1 LDSGLVDP
9 SRIYGLAMGETDIFR
24 KKGIDRKFDGCV
36 YVLVD
41 NSGSMSGN
49 KRLEACKAAAVI
61 EEGFKGI
68 IPMKIVAFDT
78 CGHIVHEVIKGWD
91 ESQKLNCCW
100 NFANHGRNGCGNDD
114 NQDIMV
120 AQREL
125 LSRPEEKKLL
135 IVLSDGAP
143 ADTTATRIAIE
154 NTRKKG
160 IKVFGIYFEEGQ
172 IGRDAKTFKD
182 MYQKD
187 YVCCEL
193 NQVDEHLTKLMIQFS
208 RS

>member
-1 LDSGLVDP
+1 
-9 SRIYGLAMGETDIFR
+9 M
-24 KKGIDRKFDGCV
+24 
-36 YVLVD
+36 
-41 NSGSMSGN
+41 
-49 KRLEACKAAAVI
+49 EAAKAAAVI

-78 CGHIVHEVIKGWD
+78 CGPIFHEVIKGWD

-100 NFANHGRNGCGNDD
+100 NFAVHGRCGCGNDD
-114 NQDIMV
+114 GKDIMV

-125 LSRPEEKKLL
+125 LARPEEKKLL

-143 ADTTATRIAIE
+143 SSIDDVRNAVED
-154 NTRKKG
+154 TRKKG
-160 IKVFGIYFEEGQ
+160 INVFSIYFEEGC
-172 IGRDAKTFKD
+172 IGDDADDFQY

-193 NQVDEHLTKLMIQFS
+193 SNVDTELTKLMVKFS